1 MKYVVLLGR
10 ILFSMIFIL
19 ASFSHFSKATILMAS
34 QYGIP
39 MAGILVPLSGILS
52 FLGGISILLGY
63 RAKIGAWLIIAF
75 LAPVTFMM
83 HQFWEHQDPINSTI
97 EKIMFMKN
105 LSMLGCALLLTYFG
119 SGPLSLKK

>member
-10 ILFSMIFIL
+10 FLYSIIFIL

-34 QYGIP
+34 QYGVP
-39 MAGILVPLSGILS
+39 MAGFLVPFSGILS
-52 FLGGISILLGY
+52 FLGGLSILLGY
-63 RAKIGAWLIIAF
+63 RAKLGAWLIIAF
-75 LAPVTFMM
+75 LAPVTLMM
-83 HQFWEHQDPINSTI
+83 HKFWIFQDPIGATI

-105 LSMLGCALLLTYFG
+105 MSMLGGALLIAYFG